1 MSEYPDVLDHLDQPP
16 IVPTIPANLELIKLR
31 DCYPYRR
38 LYPALHHFT
47 DTETGALDYFG
58 ESARMTFESIEDELH
73 KLGFRR
79 QEIVMSAGA
88 ALFDLVGMRQY
99 LEFIEEPGDLF
110 VYA

>member
-1 MSEYPDVLDHLDQPP
+1 MSNYPDILDQLNQPP
-16 IVPTIPANLELIKLR
+16 IIPAIPVDLELIKLR

-47 DTETGALDYFG
+47 DPETGALDYVS
-58 ESARMTFESIEDELH
+58 ESARITFDTIEDELH

-79 QEIVMSAGA
+79 QEIVISAGA

-99 LEFIEEPGDLF
+99 IEFVEDPGDLF
-110 VYA
+110 AYV